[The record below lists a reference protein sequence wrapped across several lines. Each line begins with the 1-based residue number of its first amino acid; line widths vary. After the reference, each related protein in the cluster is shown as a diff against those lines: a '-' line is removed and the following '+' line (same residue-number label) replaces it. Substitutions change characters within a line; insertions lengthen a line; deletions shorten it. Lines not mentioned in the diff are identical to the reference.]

1 MTSISN
7 PTHHM
12 LNNRHSAMYCWWST
26 WRLLYVPSRHGS
38 ITKGEIKS
46 SAHCISIVQLAVNS
60 FTRHIIGN
68 FGDHFT
74 DQTTQPTASHLW
86 RTTVTVVKTISSA
99 NPTTL
104 KGKIKNVT
112 TCLGGAVGSVAVRAT
127 VIGESGFEPGPII
140 VSGYSGACFETK
152 FSGRHRGFYGVLFN
166 LICDSWLILGLE
178 TLSIS
183 HCLNHW

>member
-112 TCLGGAVGSVAVRAT
+112 TCLGGAVGSVAVRAAWLRWSASLGSSLARSLCQVIVAYALRLNSRAGTEGST
-127 VIGESGFEPGPII
+127 VS
-140 VSGYSGACFETK
+140 S
-152 FSGRHRGFYGVLFN
+152 
-166 LICDSWLILGLE
+166 LI
-178 TLSIS
+178 
-183 HCLNHW
+183 